1 MSDMGTRLFIKA
13 ALQKQQKGLPD
24 DLFRLFTGIGKNT
37 LDVNRSL
44 LFYVAHPSRHHSKK
58 LEW

>member
-24 DLFRLFTGIGKNT
+24 DLFRFFIGIGKNT
-37 LDVNRSL
+37 LDVNRGL
-44 LFYVAHPSRHHSKK
+44 FFYVAHPSRHHSKK